1 MGNWHYRP
9 DLQVQRLLSATYLD
23 PRVGRLIADLSKVK
37 GLGPRVMHCLEN
49 ELGRDGLESA
59 TIECIIHIDL
69 YLIPNMGVKSRQLL
83 LDLLARE

>member
-1 MGNWHYRP
+1 MGDWQYRP

-37 GLGPRVMHCLEN
+37 GLGPRVIHGLEN
-49 ELGRDGLESA
+49 ELGQDGLENA
-59 TIECIIHIDL
+59 TIERIRNIHL